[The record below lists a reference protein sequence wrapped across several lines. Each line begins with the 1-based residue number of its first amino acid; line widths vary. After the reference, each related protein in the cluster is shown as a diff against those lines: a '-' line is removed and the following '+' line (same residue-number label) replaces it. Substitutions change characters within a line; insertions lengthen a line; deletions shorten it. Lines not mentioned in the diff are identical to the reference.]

1 MYQKFHEPR
10 QQQTVALRQL
20 RSRALESGQR
30 LTESFSHV
38 IEEQTALTLQT
49 ANQRLQ
55 LAASALAEAA
65 ASGRLSENSAH
76 LRLREQIKEVPF
88 VRAMWVLDAQG
99 HTLFD
104 SDTGNVG
111 RYFGDRAYFRI
122 FLTEPTTT
130 FYLGAPVR
138 SRTTGTWLISAARPL
153 RPVNGVFAGIIVA
166 AIEPSYLDKLWRKVD
181 LGPQG
186 AIGLFRNDGVLMMR
200 SPFDDSVMGKNFSHR
215 PWFKN
220 MLPKGPTGSFQDASP
235 IDGIVRHF
243 AYRTLSTQPSLIVVV
258 GQSHEALLA
267 PWRRLSIVA
276 IIVWATLSAAIIV
289 LCLLLDRAWRQGL
302 RSEVLGQHMAE
313 RLALATNATSLAVW
327 DWDVTTGRM
336 FASPSY
342 FTMLGNDPDEV
353 LTSQEQWLDRVHP
366 ADRASV
372 AGKIQSALAGTEAT
386 YRYEAR
392 LLHADG
398 SYRWVNAI
406 GSVLG
411 RDSSGRATR
420 LLGVREDITE
430 RKRAEEAL
438 RDSEQRFRTIFEAEP
453 ECVKVLG
460 PDGALLEMNAAGL
473 AMLEA
478 DSVEHARS
486 KPLVEYIRPEHRESF
501 RALYR
506 RTLNGEAGQMEFEI
520 TGLRGT
526 RRWLETHAAPMRDA
540 EGRPR
545 MMLAVTRDITQRRQ
559 GDEALRK
566 SLAEKGALL
575 KEVHHRV
582 KNNLQVVTSLLRLET
597 SRAQHLSTRSVLK
610 AMQSR
615 IHSMALLHET
625 LYRSGTFAAVDLGVY
640 LRQLATQSFRALN
653 DRPASIQLDLD
664 LTSARVEMDQAIPC
678 GLLVNELIS
687 NCLKHGFPDDH
698 GGRIRVELVL
708 VDGGP
713 QLVLRISDTGKGL
726 PADFATRQ
734 RDSLGLQ
741 LVADLAKQLRGAL
754 EIGPEATF
762 TVAFTPAPG
771 EGGRDPSL

>member
-1 MYQKFHEPR
+1 MLAAL
-10 QQQTVALRQL
+10 ALRQL

-55 LAASALAEAA
+55 LAAGALAEAA
-65 ASGRLSENSAH
+65 ASGRLTEKSAQ
-76 LRLREQIKEVPF
+76 LLLREQIREAPF
-88 VRAMWVLDAQG
+88 LRAMWVIDARG
-99 HTLFD
+99 RTIYD
-104 SDTGNVG
+104 SDAGNIG
-111 RYFGDRAYFRI
+111 RYFGDRAYFQI

-166 AIEPSYLDKLWRKVD
+166 AIDPSYLDRLWHKVD
-181 LGPQG
+181 LGPDG
-186 AIGLFRNDGVLMMR
+186 SIGLFRNDGVLMMR

-215 PWFKN
+215 PWFKT
-220 MLPKGPTGSFQDASP
+220 MLPKAPAGSFQDASP
-235 IDGIVRHF
+235 IDGILRLF

-258 GQSHEALLA
+258 GQSHDALLA
-267 PWRRLSIVA
+267 PWRRLSMVA
-276 IIVWATLSAAIIV
+276 IGIWATASAAIVV

-342 FTMLGNDPDEV
+342 FTMMGYDPDEV
-353 LTSQEQWLDRVHP
+353 LTSHEQWLDRVHP
-366 ADRASV
+366 ADRTSV
-372 AGKIQSALAGTEAT
+372 AGKIQSALTGTEAT

-398 SYRWVNAI
+398 SFRWVNAI

-411 RDSSGRATR
+411 RDSRGRATR
-420 LLGVREDITE
+420 LMGVREDITE
-430 RKRAEEAL
+430 RKRADEAL

-460 PDGALLEMNAAGL
+460 KDGALLEMNAAGL

-478 DSVEHARS
+478 GSVEEAKS
-486 KPLVEYIRPEHRESF
+486 QTLVEYLRPEDRAAFAALF
-501 RALYR
+501 RSVLA
-506 RTLNGEAGQMEFEI
+506 GEAGQLQYEI

-540 EGRPR
+540 EGRPL
-545 MMLAVTRDITQRRQ
+545 MMLAITRDVTQRRQ

-597 SRAQHLSTRSVLK
+597 SRNQHLPTRSVLK
-610 AMQSR
+610 AMQNR

-625 LYRSGTFAAVDLGVY
+625 LYRTGMFAAVDLGVY

-653 DRPASIQLDLD
+653 DRPGPIELDLD
-664 LTSARVEMDQAIPC
+664 LASVQVEMDQAIPC

-713 QLVLRISDTGKGL
+713 QLVLRVSDTGKGL
-726 PADFATRQ
+726 PTDFAARP
-734 RDSLGLQ
+734 RNSLGLQ
-741 LVADLAKQLRGAL
+741 LVADLAKQLRGTL
-754 EIGPEATF
+754 EVGPEATF